1 MRLRRISL
9 LGVLGLIV
17 FGVIVILAI
26 LYMYFMSKLNKLDS
40 NVRNR
45 AGDVDTLIWDRNHI
59 YTQITKYLQ
68 EKDITLDEELTKP
81 LSLSIGMP
89 VSLQMATCTELFRR
103 WKKIQ
108 PILEEHPEF
117 KEDPEFAKL
126 LERFNSIRT
135 DLITSG
141 SSYNIAATEFN
152 AYIDKGFPGILAG
165 RKGKAAR
172 THFNYELAEVSVN
185 ENSRS

>member
-9 LGVLGLIV
+9 LGIIGLIV

-40 NVRNR
+40 KVRNR
-45 AGDVDTLIWDRNHI
+45 AGDV
-59 YTQITKYLQ
+59 
-68 EKDITLDEELTKP
+68 
-81 LSLSIGMP
+81 SIGMP

-103 WKKIQ
+103 WKEIQ

-165 RKGKAAR
+165 RKGKAPR
-172 THFNYELAEVSVN
+172 THFNYELAEVSAN

>member
-1 MRLRRISL
+1 MGWTGLIILLLILL
-9 LGVLGLIV
+9 LGGYYIYTVTHV
-17 FGVIVILAI
+17 TK
-26 LYMYFMSKLNKLDS
+26 MDS
-40 NVRNR
+40 IARN
-45 AGDVDTLIWDRNHI
+45 AGGELDTLIWDRNHI

-103 WKKIQ
+103 WKEIQ

-117 KEDPEFAKL
+117 KEDPEFARL

-135 DLITSG
+135 ELIASG

-172 THFNYELAEVSVN
+172 THFNYELAEVSAH
-185 ENSRS
+185 ENSRG